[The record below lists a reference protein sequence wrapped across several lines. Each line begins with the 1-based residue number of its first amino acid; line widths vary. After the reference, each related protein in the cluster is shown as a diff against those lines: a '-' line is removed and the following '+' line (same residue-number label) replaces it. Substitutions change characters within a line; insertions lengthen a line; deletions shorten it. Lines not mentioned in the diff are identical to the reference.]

1 MTLSDLLVTHSSPT
15 LAAMK
20 GGSLIS
26 LRSLSGK
33 GSFSRR
39 ELEGK
44 GLSFLTLTNA
54 KEEKLLLVY
63 RRKRLWEELQDETA
77 QRLLQMLGY
86 PEGATLDELLTHLKK
101 RFRSTDFPHE
111 VGLFLSYP
119 PLDVEG
125 FIRNGGRGYAYSG
138 LWKVYSDIEKAAHI
152 QGIYEKCRQVYLR
165 SYRRGVPLE
174 RLCITA

>member
-39 ELEGK
+39 ELEVK

-125 FIRNGGRGYAYSG
+125 FIRDGGKNPMLSG
-138 LWKVYSDIEKAAHI
+138 LWKVYSSADRAIKLFSMYGRCRDI
-152 QGIYEKCRQVYLR
+152 
-165 SYRRGVPLE
+165 YRTMYRNGTSIA
-174 RLCITA
+174 RLCVSA

>member
-77 QRLLQMLGY
+77 QRLLQM
-86 PEGATLDELLTHLKK
+86 
-101 RFRSTDFPHE
+101 
-111 VGLFLSYP
+111 
-119 PLDVEG
+119 
-125 FIRNGGRGYAYSG
+125 
-138 LWKVYSDIEKAAHI
+138 EKAAHI

>member
-63 RRKRLWEELQDETA
+63 RRKRLWEELQNETA

-101 RFRSTDFPHE
+101 RFRSTARCTPRWASTTSSRPRWSSRRA
-111 VGLFLSYP
+111 V
-119 PLDVEG
+119 
-125 FIRNGGRGYAYSG
+125 
-138 LWKVYSDIEKAAHI
+138 
-152 QGIYEKCRQVYLR
+152 R
-165 SYRRGVPLE
+165 SSACSCGPTHPA
-174 RLCITA
+174 TATTS

>member
-1 MTLSDLLVTHSSPT
+1 MTLSDLLVIHSSPT

-26 LRSLSGK
+26 LKSLSGK
-33 GSFSRR
+33 GSFSRE
-39 ELEGK
+39 ELERK
-44 GLSFLTLTNA
+44 GLSFLTLTNV
-54 KEEKLLLVY
+54 KGEKLLLVY
-63 RRKRLWEELQDETA
+63 RKKRLAEELQDKTA
-77 QRLLQMLGY
+77 RKLLHMLGY
-86 PEGATLDELLTHLKK
+86 PENATLDELLAHLKK

-125 FIRNGGRGYAYSG
+125 FMENGGRDYAYSG
-138 LWKVYSDIEKAAHI
+138 LWKVYSDIERATYI
-152 QGIYEKCRQVYLR
+152 QGIYEKCRQTYIR